1 MIIDGG
7 SKTFSSD
14 RSSNS
19 ADVTTTTPGSVVHF
33 TVTATNTG
41 QTAYSAASFA
51 DPLSAILD
59 DATAAYLGIL
69 AATLVAESNVVALL
83 ASRAAGHVVFAQTKS
98 SSNSSAAGSS
108 SASDLGALLRDSIK
122 DFGGKGGGSK
132 DFAQGSLP
140 NPADA
145 ERAVQRAQSML
156 SSK

>member
-1 MIIDGG
+1 
-7 SKTFSSD
+7 
-14 RSSNS
+14 
-19 ADVTTTTPGSVVHF
+19 
-33 TVTATNTG
+33 
-41 QTAYSAASFA
+41 
-51 DPLSAILD
+51 
-59 DATAAYLGIL
+59 
-69 AATLVAESNVVALL
+69 
-83 ASRAAGHVVFAQTKS
+83 VVFAQTKS